1 METRGY
7 LGGNPAPG
15 RASGRLVSFPSDRGG
30 EPLLTSEFGRRAH
43 RRYRFGMR
51 IARSLGLA
59 VLVAMSCGTLV
70 AQGFGIRVTWPAS
83 RGVLVADVCGFNC
96 NDPNNVAP
104 LTVDASSTGRVG
116 LLTIGLEGDAMQ
128 PAALA
133 FSTGAPVACAAG
145 LSLPGI
151 ANLLLLDPFT
161 VLPIAVSDPGLPVI
175 LIRGTPAP
183 GPCGG
188 TGRASL
194 FSLPLPAPALSGAS
208 ITAQGIVRANATWT
222 ATRPLRVTF
231 R

>member
-1 METRGY
+1 M
-7 LGGNPAPG
+7 
-15 RASGRLVSFPSDRGG
+15 
-30 EPLLTSEFGRRAH
+30 
-43 RRYRFGMR
+43 
-51 IARSLGLA
+51 
-59 VLVAMSCGTLV
+59 
-70 AQGFGIRVTWPAS
+70 
-83 RGVLVADVCGFNC
+83 ADFCGFDC

-104 LTVDASSTGRVG
+104 LTVDASSTTRTG
-116 LLTIGLEGDAMQ
+116 LLTIGVEGDAMQ

-161 VLPIAVSDPGLPVI
+161 VLPIAISDPALPVI
-175 LIRGTPAP
+175 LIRGNPGQ

-194 FSLPLPAPALSGAS
+194 FSLSLPSPGLSGAA
-208 ITAQGIVRANATWT
+208 ITAQGIVRANSTWT

-231 R
+231 Q